1 MSVSPALQPTKQPN
15 NQLQEYSAYPYFFNQ
30 LLDLGN
36 WKIWSLATSTP
47 VFKYSSTLST
57 QLHTCL
63 HITHVYTLR
72 MYTSTQV
79 YNYLVRHVVKIPEL
93 LECDDVGLVDGWQ
106 LLLQPLQVLQDLL
119 QLIS

>member
-1 MSVSPALQPTKQPN
+1 MPIQI
-15 NQLQEYSAYPYFFNQ
+15 FNQ

-36 WKIWSLATSTP
+36 LKIWSLATSTQ
-47 VFKYSSTLST
+47 VFKYSITHMFT
-57 QLHTCL
+57 HYTCI
-63 HITHVYTLR
+63 HITHVYTLH

-79 YNYLVRHVVKIPEL
+79 YIYLVRHVVEITEL

-106 LLLQPLQVLQDLL
+106 LFLQPLQVLQDLL